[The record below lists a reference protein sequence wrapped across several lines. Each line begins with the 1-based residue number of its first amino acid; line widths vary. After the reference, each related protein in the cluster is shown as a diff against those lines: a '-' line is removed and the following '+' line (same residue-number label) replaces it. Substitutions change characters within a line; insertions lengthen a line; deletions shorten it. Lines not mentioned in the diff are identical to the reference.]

1 MNLMFLVKCV
11 GIGTGVFC
19 IEELYEKHK
28 KRSKQ
33 HKIEKA
39 AKEKAE
45 KEKEK
50 AEKAEKEA
58 IKKEFAEIVDYRK
71 SKFFKC
77 YPFSKITEVTLN
89 NSNLTLENRSYMYDK
104 LMARY
109 NIIRHF
115 SNIIYIGTYTATE
128 IITNTYNSKLE
139 LLESSVTDFV
149 NMYETLKNTDKD
161 GLDSYILSFKNM
173 DVIAA
178 KNAEHNRKIAEEH
191 EKANNELR
199 IIEAKKQSEIDII
212 NAKGKIESD
221 RKQAEKESELEILK
235 AKLDLE
241 KSKFKTVMKTMSSAG
256 DKNSSINLKTNVN
269 LSGEEN

>member
-1 MNLMFLVKCV
+1 MDLMFLVKCV

-39 AKEKAE
+39 AKEKVA
-45 KEKEK
+45 KEKEE

-58 IKKEFAEIVDYRK
+58 IKKEFAEVVDFKK
-71 SKFFKC
+71 SKFHKC

-89 NSNLTLENRSYMYDK
+89 NSNLSLENRSYMYDK
-104 LMARY
+104 LVARY
-109 NIIRHF
+109 NIIRNL
-115 SNIIYIGTYTATE
+115 SNNLYVSTYDTVGFVR
-128 IITNTYNSKLE
+128 NSYDSKLE
-139 LLESSVTDFV
+139 MLEASVNNFV
-149 NMYETLKNTDKD
+149 NMYDTLKNTDKD
-161 GLDSYILSFKNM
+161 GLDSYVLSFKNA
-173 DVIAA
+173 DAKAA
-178 KNAEHNRKIAEEH
+178 KNAEYSRKLDEEYN
-191 EKANNELR
+191 KVKNELK

-269 LSGEEN
+269 LSGDEN